1 MAKKAVKKGKAS
13 AEPKNEKEV
22 KKPTSPDSAPV
33 APTKSPSSG
42 AGSYT
47 GDKITVLEGL
57 EAVRKRPAMYIG
69 STSGSGLHHLVYEIV
84 DNSIDEALA
93 GHCDSIEVT
102 IHSDNS
108 ISVVDNGR
116 GIPVDMHPTQKI
128 STLDVVL
135 TKLHA
140 GGKFD
145 HQTYKVSGGLHGVG
159 ASVVNALSEWLEAE
173 IRRDGKI
180 WNQTYKRGVPGGKV
194 KSTGDTKKTGTKIT
208 FLPDK
213 QIFTE
218 TVFSFDILAKR
229 LRELAFLNKGIY
241 VKLLDERGK
250 GKEAIFQFNGGII
263 QFVKDLNQ
271 NKEVIFNTPLYF
283 EKEKDLVT
291 VEVSIQ
297 YNDSYTEN
305 VFSFVNNINTIEGG
319 THLQGFRSALTRTI
333 NDYAKKNSMI
343 KEADPPISGDDV
355 REGLT
360 AVISVKVPDPQFE
373 GQTKTKLGN
382 GEVEGITR
390 QICND
395 GLGTFFE
402 QNPTVARRIVN
413 KCLMAAK
420 AREAARKARDLTR
433 RKGALEISS
442 LPGKL
447 ADCQEADP
455 ARSELYLVEGDSAG
469 GSAKQGRNR
478 KFQAILP
485 LKGKVLN
492 VEKARIDKILNNDE
506 IRTLI
511 TAMGTGIGEDDFNI
525 EKARYHRIII
535 MTDADVDGSHIRTL
549 LLTFFYRQMK
559 PLLEKGYIY
568 IAQPPL
574 YKVKR
579 GKKEMYLQ
587 GEADMTRFLLQEG
600 MDGVKLFR
608 LKGKNRSEF
617 PQEKLKDLVGD
628 LVRMESISAAL
639 HRAGLN
645 LREFLEAIQGK
656 KKRPLYEIES
666 PLGVEHAYTESEKD
680 EKAEKVKQKLKDMK
694 KASEKGKEI
703 DEGMDFVYDT
713 SRDVKDMVRV
723 KAIRDMAE
731 VKQLEEIIK
740 RMEARGVE
748 VTELFPK
755 EEEKEDPS
763 GKAREVKPQ
772 YVIQHGS
779 SEYFLETMDEFVAKV
794 KDFGKEGLSI
804 QRYKGLGEMN
814 PEQLWETTMDP
825 EKRTLLQVK
834 LEDSVAAD
842 KTFDVLMGDQV
853 EPRRNFIQTYAKQV
867 RNLDI

>member
-1 MAKKAVKKGKAS
+1 MKATLKKEKDTKPAK
-13 AEPKNEKEV
+13 
-22 KKPTSPDSAPV
+22 APV
-33 APTKSPSSG
+33 APKAEAVLEPEKPKKG
-42 AGSYT
+42 G
-47 GDKITVLEGL
+47 GDYNASNITVLEGL
-57 EAVRKRPAMYIG
+57 DAVRKRPAMYIG
-69 STSGSGLHHLVYEIV
+69 STSGTGLHHLVYEIV
-84 DNSIDEALA
+84 DNSVDEALA
-93 GHCDSIEVT
+93 GHCDSIEVV

-108 ISVVDNGR
+108 VSVTDNGR
-116 GIPVDMHPTQKI
+116 GIPVGMHPTEKI
-128 STLDVVL
+128 STIDVVM

-145 HQTYKVSGGLHGVG
+145 HDTYKVSGGLHGVG
-159 ASVVNALSEWLEAE
+159 ASVVNALSEWLEVE
-173 IRRDGKI
+173 VRREGKI
-180 WNQTYKRGVPGGKV
+180 WQQTYKRGKPEGKV
-194 KSTGDTKKTGTKIT
+194 KSIGDAKKTGTKVT
-208 FLPDK
+208 FLPDS

-218 TVFSFDILAKR
+218 TVYSFDILAKR

-241 VKLLDERGK
+241 IKLTDERGK
-250 GKEAIFQFNGGII
+250 GKESVFQYNGGII
-263 QFVKDLNQ
+263 QFVKALNES
-271 NKEVIFNTPLYF
+271 KETLFTTPLYF
-283 EKEKDLVT
+283 EKEKDKVM
-291 VEVSIQ
+291 VEVAIQ
-297 YNDSYTEN
+297 YNDSYAEN

-333 NDYAKKNSMI
+333 NDYAKKNSLI
-343 KEADPPISGDDV
+343 KDNDPPISGDDV

-390 QICND
+390 QACND

-402 QNPTVARRIVN
+402 QNPTVARRIVG
-413 KCLMAAK
+413 KSLMAAK

-447 ADCQEADP
+447 ADCQEEDP
-455 ARSELYLVEGDSAG
+455 AKSEIYLVEGDSAG

-511 TAMGTGIGEDDFNI
+511 TAMGTGIGEDDFNVA
-525 EKARYHRIII
+525 KARYHRIII

-559 PLLEKGYIY
+559 PLLENGYIY

-587 GEADMTRFLLQEG
+587 AEQDMTRFLLQEG
-600 MDGVKLFR
+600 MEGIHLFR
-608 LKGKNRSEF
+608 LKGKARSEF
-617 PQEKLKDLVGD
+617 PQEKLKDLVSD
-628 LVRMESISAAL
+628 LIRMESISAAL
-639 HRAGLN
+639 QKAGLN
-645 LREFLEAIQGK
+645 LAEFLEALTGK
-656 KKRPLYEIES
+656 KKKPLYEIES
-666 PLGVEHAYTESEKD
+666 PIGVDHAYSESEKD
-680 EKAEKVKQKLKDMK
+680 DKVEKVKQKLKDMK
-694 KASEKGKEI
+694 KAAEKGKSAE
-703 DEGMDFVYDT
+703 EGMDFIYDT
-713 SRDVKDMVRV
+713 SRDVKDMIKV
-723 KAIRDMAE
+723 KAIKDMAE
-731 VKQLEEIIK
+731 VKQLEDIVK
-740 RMEARGVE
+740 RMAARGVE
-748 VTELFPK
+748 VGELFPP
-755 EEEKEDPS
+755 EKEDKS
-763 GKAREVKPQ
+763 DAKVKEIKPQ
-772 YVIQHGS
+772 YVIVHGIHD
-779 SEYFLETMDEFVAKV
+779 YFLESMYEVVEKV

-834 LEDSVAAD
+834 LEDTVEAD

>member
-1 MAKKAVKKGKAS
+1 MAKKAKAKAASKKETKPVKAS
-13 AEPKNEKEV
+13 AAAEKAPETPKPGKG
-22 KKPTSPDSAPV
+22 DY
-33 APTKSPSSG
+33 G
-42 AGSYT
+42 ASN
-47 GDKITVLEGL
+47 ITVLEGL
-57 EAVRKRPAMYIG
+57 DAVRKRPAMYIG
-69 STSGSGLHHLVYEIV
+69 STSGAGLHHLVYEIV
-84 DNSIDEALA
+84 DNSVDEALA
-93 GHCDSIEVT
+93 GHCDSIEVV

-108 ISVVDNGR
+108 ISVTDNGR
-116 GIPVDMHPTQKI
+116 GIPVGIHPTEKI
-128 STLDVVL
+128 STIDVVM

-145 HQTYKVSGGLHGVG
+145 HDTYKVSGGLHGVG
-159 ASVVNALSEWLEAE
+159 ASVVNALSEWLEVE
-173 IRRDGKI
+173 VRREGKI
-180 WNQTYKRGVPGGKV
+180 WQQMYKRGKPEGKV
-194 KSTGDTKKTGTKIT
+194 KSIGEAKKTGTKIT
-208 FLPDK
+208 FLPDS

-218 TVFSFDILAKR
+218 SVFSFDILAKR

-241 VKLLDERGK
+241 IKLTDERGK

-263 QFVKDLNQ
+263 QFVKALNES
-271 NKEVIFNTPLYF
+271 KENLFTTPLYF
-283 EKEKDLVT
+283 EKEKDKVM
-291 VEVSIQ
+291 VEVAIQ
-297 YNDSYTEN
+297 YNESYAET
-305 VFSFVNNINTIEGG
+305 VFSFVNNINTVEGG
-319 THLQGFRSALTRTI
+319 THVQGFRSALTRTI
-333 NDYAKKNSMI
+333 NEYAKKNSLI
-343 KEADPPISGDDV
+343 KESDPPISGDDV

-390 QICND
+390 QACND

-402 QNPTVARRIVN
+402 QNPTVARRIVG

-447 ADCQEADP
+447 ADCQENDP
-455 ARSELYLVEGDSAG
+455 AKSEIYLVEGDSAG

-492 VEKARIDKILNNDE
+492 VEKARIDKILNNEE

-511 TAMGTGIGEDDFNI
+511 TAMGTGIGEADFSV

-559 PLLEKGYIY
+559 PLLENGYIY

-587 GEADMTRFLLQEG
+587 AEADMTRFLLQEG
-600 MDGVKLFR
+600 MEGVRLHR
-608 LKGKNRSEF
+608 LKGKTRTEF
-617 PQEKLKDLVGD
+617 PQEKLKDLVSD
-628 LVRMESISAAL
+628 LIRLESIGGAL
-639 HRAGLN
+639 QKAGLN
-645 LREFLEAIQGK
+645 LQEFLEAITGK
-656 KKRPLYEIES
+656 KKKPLYEIES
-666 PLGVEHAYTESEKD
+666 PLGIDHAYTESEKD
-680 EKAEKVKQKLKDMK
+680 DKVDKVKQKLKDMK
-694 KASEKGKEI
+694 KAAEKGKSA

-713 SRDVKDMVRV
+713 GRDVKDMVKV
-723 KAIRDMAE
+723 KAIKDMAE
-731 VKQLEEIIK
+731 VKQLEDILK
-740 RMEARGVE
+740 RMETRGVE
-748 VTELFPK
+748 VAELFPP
-755 EEEKEDPS
+755 EKEDKS
-763 GKAREVKPQ
+763 DAKVKEIKPQ
-772 YVIQHGS
+772 YVIVNGGHD
-779 SEYFLETMDEFVAKV
+779 YYLESMYEVVEKV
-794 KDFGKEGLSI
+794 KDFGKEGLAI

-834 LEDSVAAD
+834 LEDSVEAD
-842 KTFDVLMGDQV
+842 KTFDILMGDQV

-867 RNLDI
+867 RNLDT

>member
-1 MAKKAVKKGKAS
+1 MAKKAKAASKKETKPVK
-13 AEPKNEKEV
+13 
-22 KKPTSPDSAPV
+22 APV
-33 APTKSPSSG
+33 AAPEKAPEKPKPG
-42 AGSYT
+42 K
-47 GDKITVLEGL
+47 GDYGVSNITVLEGL

-69 STSGSGLHHLVYEIV
+69 STSGTGLHHLVYEIV
-84 DNSIDEALA
+84 DNSVDEALA
-93 GHCDSIEVT
+93 GHCDSIEVV

-108 ISVVDNGR
+108 ISVTDNGR
-116 GIPVDMHPTQKI
+116 GIPVGIHPTEKI
-128 STLDVVL
+128 STIDVVM

-145 HQTYKVSGGLHGVG
+145 HDTYKVSGGLHGVG
-159 ASVVNALSEWLEAE
+159 ASVVNALSEWLEVE
-173 IRRDGKI
+173 VRREGKI
-180 WNQTYKRGVPGGKV
+180 WQQMYKRGKPEGKV
-194 KSTGDTKKTGTKIT
+194 KSIGEAKKTGTKIT
-208 FLPDK
+208 FLPDS

-218 TVFSFDILAKR
+218 TVYSYDILAKR

-241 VKLLDERGK
+241 IKLTDERGK
-250 GKEAIFQFNGGII
+250 GKEGVFQYNGGII
-263 QFVKDLNQ
+263 QFVKALNES
-271 NKEVIFNTPLYF
+271 KETLFATPLYF
-283 EKEKDLVT
+283 EKEKDKVM
-291 VEVSIQ
+291 VEVAIQ
-297 YNDSYTEN
+297 YNESYAET
-305 VFSFVNNINTIEGG
+305 VFSFVNNINTVEGG
-319 THLQGFRSALTRTI
+319 THVQGFRSALTRTI
-333 NDYAKKNSMI
+333 NDYAKKNSLI

-390 QICND
+390 QACND

-402 QNPTVARRIVN
+402 QNPTVARRIVG

-447 ADCQEADP
+447 ADCQEDDP
-455 ARSELYLVEGDSAG
+455 AKSEIYLVEGDSAG

-492 VEKARIDKILNNDE
+492 VEKARIDKILNNEE

-525 EKARYHRIII
+525 DKARYHRIII

-559 PLLEKGYIY
+559 PLLERGYIY

-587 GEADMTRFLLQEG
+587 AEADMARFLMQEG
-600 MDGVKLFR
+600 IDGLRLFR
-608 LKGKNRSEF
+608 LGRGKARTEF
-617 PQEKLKDLVGD
+617 PQDKLKDLVTD
-628 LVRMESISAAL
+628 LVRIESIGGAL
-639 HRAGLN
+639 KRAGLN
-645 LREFLEAIQGK
+645 LREFLETLAGK

-666 PLGVEHAYTESEKD
+666 PLGIEHAYTEGEKD
-680 EKAEKVKQKLKDMK
+680 DKVEKAKQKLKEMK
-694 KASEKGKEI
+694 KAAEKGKQT

-713 SRDVKDMVRV
+713 SREVKDMISV
-723 KAIRDMAE
+723 KAIKDMAE
-731 VKQLEEIIK
+731 VKQLEEILK
-740 RMEARGVE
+740 RMATRGVE
-748 VTELFPK
+748 MDELFPPEQEDDAK
-755 EEEKEDPS
+755 PGKEKEI
-763 GKAREVKPQ
+763 KAE
-772 YVIQHGS
+772 YAIQHGS
-779 SEYFLETMDEFVAKV
+779 HEYLLESMYEVVEKV
-794 KDFGKEGLSI
+794 KDFGKEGMTI

-834 LEDSVAAD
+834 LEDVVEAD
-842 KTFDVLMGDQV
+842 KIFDKLMGDQV
-853 EPRRNFIQTYAKQV
+853 EPRRKFIQDYAKQV

>member
-1 MAKKAVKKGKAS
+1 MAKKAAKKAKAE
-13 AEPKNEKEV
+13 AAPKKEKET
-22 KKPTSPDSAPV
+22 KIEKTAKV
-33 APTKSPSSG
+33 APK
-42 AGSYT
+42 AGDYSA
-47 GDKITVLEGL
+47 GNITVLEGL
-57 EAVRKRPAMYIG
+57 DAVRKRPAMYIG
-69 STSGSGLHHLVYEIV
+69 STSGTGLHHLVYEIV

-93 GHCDSIEVT
+93 GHCDSIEVV

-108 ISVVDNGR
+108 ISVTDNGR
-116 GIPVDMHPTQKI
+116 GIPVDVHPTEKI
-128 STLDVVL
+128 STLDVVM

-159 ASVVNALSEWLEAE
+159 ASVVNALSEWLEME
-173 IRRDGKI
+173 VRRDGKI
-180 WNQTYKRGVPGGKV
+180 WGQTYKRGKPEGKV
-194 KSTGDTKKTGTKIT
+194 KAIGEAKKTGTKTT
-208 FLPDK
+208 FLPDR

-218 TVFSFDILAKR
+218 TVYSFDILAKR

-241 VKLLDERGK
+241 IKLADERGK

-263 QFVKDLNQ
+263 QFVKALNE
-271 NKEVIFNTPLYF
+271 NKEVLFATPLYF
-283 EKEKDLVT
+283 EKENDKVM
-291 VEVSIQ
+291 VEVSVQ
-297 YNDSYTEN
+297 YNDSYAEN

-319 THLQGFRSALTRTI
+319 THLQGFRSSLTRTI

-343 KEADPPISGDDV
+343 KDSDPPISGDDV

-390 QICND
+390 QACND
-395 GLGTFFE
+395 GFGTFFE

-447 ADCQEADP
+447 ADCQEEDP
-455 ARSELYLVEGDSAG
+455 SRSELYLVEGDSAG

-511 TAMGTGIGEDDFNI
+511 TAMGTGIGEDDFNV

-559 PLLEKGYIY
+559 PLLEHGYIY

-579 GKKEMYLQ
+579 GKKELYLQ
-587 GEADMTRFLLQEG
+587 TDADMTRFLLQEG
-600 MDGVKLFR
+600 MEGVR
-608 LKGKNRSEF
+608 LHRLGRGKARSEF
-617 PQEKLKDLVGD
+617 PQEKLKDLVSD
-628 LVRMESISAAL
+628 LVRLESIAAAL
-639 HRAGLN
+639 KRAGLN
-645 LREFLEAIQGK
+645 LREFLEALTGK
-656 KKRPLYEIES
+656 KKKPLYEIES
-666 PLGVEHAYTESEKD
+666 PLGIQHAYTEGEKD
-680 EKAEKVKQKLKDMK
+680 EMVEKAKQKIKDMK
-694 KASEKGKEI
+694 KAAEKGKQV

-713 SRDVKDMVRV
+713 SRDIKDMIRV

-731 VKQLEEIIK
+731 VKQLEDILK
-740 RMEARGVE
+740 RMETRSVE
-748 VTELFPK
+748 IDELFPK
-755 EEEKEDPS
+755 EEEKESKD
-763 GKAREVKPQ
+763 GKPKEVKPQ
-772 YVIQHGS
+772 YAIQHGA
-779 SEYFLETMDEFVAKV
+779 SEYFLESMYEVVEKV

-834 LEDSVAAD
+834 LEDSVEAD

>member
-1 MAKKAVKKGKAS
+1 
-13 AEPKNEKEV
+13 
-22 KKPTSPDSAPV
+22 
-33 APTKSPSSG
+33 
-42 AGSYT
+42 
-47 GDKITVLEGL
+47 
-57 EAVRKRPAMYIG
+57 
-69 STSGSGLHHLVYEIV
+69 
-84 DNSIDEALA
+84 
-93 GHCDSIEVT
+93 
-102 IHSDNS
+102 
-108 ISVVDNGR
+108 
-116 GIPVDMHPTQKI
+116 
-128 STLDVVL
+128 
-135 TKLHA
+135 
-140 GGKFD
+140 
-145 HQTYKVSGGLHGVG
+145 VG
-159 ASVVNALSEWLEAE
+159 ASVVNALSEWLEVE
-173 IRRDGKI
+173 VRREGKI
-180 WNQTYKRGVPGGKV
+180 WQQSYKRGVPQGKV
-194 KSTGDTKKTGTKIT
+194 KPTGEAKKTGTKVT

-213 QIFTE
+213 EIFSE
-218 TVFSFDILAKR
+218 LVYSFDILAKR

-241 VKLLDERGK
+241 IKLLDERGK

-263 QFVKDLNQ
+263 QFVKALNE
-271 NKEVIFNTPLYF
+271 NKELLFATPLYF
-283 EKEKDLVT
+283 EKEKDNVV

-333 NDYAKKNSMI
+333 NEYAKKNSLL
-343 KEADPPISGDDV
+343 KDSDPPISGDDV

-360 AVISVKVPDPQFE
+360 AVVSVKVPDPQFE

-390 QICND
+390 QACND

-413 KCLMAAK
+413 KCLLSAK

-433 RKGALEISS
+433 RKGALEISA

-447 ADCQEADP
+447 ADCQEEDP
-455 ARSELYLVEGDSAG
+455 SKSEIYLVEGDSAG

-492 VEKARIDKILNNDE
+492 VERARIDKILNNDE

-511 TAMGTGIGEDDFNI
+511 TAMGTGIGEDDFKV

-559 PLLEKGYIY
+559 PLLENGYIY

-587 GEADMTRFLLQEG
+587 AEADMTRFLLQEG
-600 MDGVKLFR
+600 MDGVHLFR
-608 LKGKNRSEF
+608 LKGGKSRVEF
-617 PQEKLKDLVGD
+617 PQEKLKDLMSD
-628 LVRMESISAAL
+628 LIRLESIGSAL
-639 HRAGLN
+639 QRAGLN
-645 LREFLEAIQGK
+645 LKEFLEAVSGK
-656 KKRPLYEIES
+656 KKRPLYEIET
-666 PLGVEHAYTESEKD
+666 PLGIEHAYTEGEKD
-680 EKAEKVKQKLKDMK
+680 DKVEKLKNKLKDMK
-694 KASEKGKEI
+694 KAAEKGKTS
-703 DEGMDFVYDT
+703 DQEGMDFVYDT
-713 SRDVKDMVRV
+713 SRDVKDMIKV
-723 KAIRDMAE
+723 KAIKDMAE
-731 VKQLEEIIK
+731 VKQIEDIIK
-740 RMEARGVE
+740 RMETRSVE
-748 VTELFPK
+748 VAELFPAEKVEHDGK
-755 EEEKEDPS
+755 E
-763 GKAREVKPQ
+763 REVKPL

-779 SEYFLETMDEFVAKV
+779 NEYFIESMYEFVEKV
-794 KDFGKEGLSI
+794 KDFGKEGLAI

-825 EKRTLLQVK
+825 EKRTLVQVK

-842 KTFDVLMGDQV
+842 KTFDILMGDQV

>member
-1 MAKKAVKKGKAS
+1 MANKAAKKVK
-13 AEPKNEKEV
+13 AEAPKKVAAKEEPMRVPEK
-22 KKPTSPDSAPV
+22 T
-33 APTKSPSSG
+33 TKMTGEYSG
-42 AGSYT
+42 GN
-47 GDKITVLEGL
+47 IQVLEGL

-69 STSGSGLHHLVYEIV
+69 STSGAGLHHLVYEIV

-108 ISVVDNGR
+108 ISVSDNGR
-116 GIPVDMHPTQKI
+116 GIPVDMHPTQKM
-128 STLDVVL
+128 STLDVVM

-145 HQTYKVSGGLHGVG
+145 HTTYKVSGGLHGVG
-159 ASVVNALSEWLEAE
+159 ASVVNALSEWLEVE
-173 IRRDGKI
+173 VRREGKI
-180 WNQTYKRGVPGGKV
+180 WQQSYKRGVPQGKV
-194 KSTGDTKKTGTKIT
+194 KPSGEAKKTGTKVT

-213 QIFTE
+213 EIFSE
-218 TVFSFDILAKR
+218 LVYSFDILAKR

-241 VKLLDERGK
+241 IKLLDERGK

-263 QFVKDLNQ
+263 QFVKALNE
-271 NKEVIFNTPLYF
+271 NKELLFATPLYF
-283 EKEKDLVT
+283 EKEKDNVV

-333 NDYAKKNSMI
+333 NEYAKKNSLL
-343 KEADPPISGDDV
+343 KDSDPPISGDDV

-360 AVISVKVPDPQFE
+360 AVVSVKVPDPQFE

-390 QICND
+390 QACND

-413 KCLMAAK
+413 KCLLSAK

-433 RKGALEISS
+433 RKGALEISA

-447 ADCQEADP
+447 ADCQEEDP
-455 ARSELYLVEGDSAG
+455 SKSEIYLVEGDSAG

-492 VEKARIDKILNNDE
+492 VERARIDKILNNDE

-511 TAMGTGIGEDDFNI
+511 TAMGTGIGEDDFKV

-559 PLLEKGYIY
+559 PLLENGYIY

-587 GEADMTRFLLQEG
+587 AEADMTRFLLQEG
-600 MDGVKLFR
+600 MDGVHLFR
-608 LKGKNRSEF
+608 LKGGKSRVEF
-617 PQEKLKDLVGD
+617 PQEKLKDLMSD
-628 LVRMESISAAL
+628 LIRLESIGSAL
-639 HRAGLN
+639 QRAGLN
-645 LREFLEAIQGK
+645 LKEFLEAVSGK
-656 KKRPLYEIES
+656 KKRPLYEIET
-666 PLGVEHAYTESEKD
+666 PLGIEHAYTEGEKD
-680 EKAEKVKQKLKDMK
+680 DKVEKLKNKLKDMK
-694 KASEKGKEI
+694 KAAEKGKTS
-703 DEGMDFVYDT
+703 DQEGMDFVYDT
-713 SRDVKDMVRV
+713 SRDVKDMIKV
-723 KAIRDMAE
+723 KAIKDMAE
-731 VKQLEEIIK
+731 VKQIEEIIK
-740 RMEARGVE
+740 RMETRSVE
-748 VTELFPK
+748 VAELFPAEKIEHDGK
-755 EEEKEDPS
+755 E
-763 GKAREVKPQ
+763 REVKPL

-779 SEYFLETMDEFVAKV
+779 NEYFIESMYEFVEKV
-794 KDFGKEGLSI
+794 KDFGKEGLAI

-825 EKRTLLQVK
+825 EKRTLVQVK
-834 LEDSVAAD
+834 LEDSIAAD
-842 KTFDVLMGDQV
+842 KTFDILMGDQV

>member
-1 MAKKAVKKGKAS
+1 MAKKAAKKAKAEAPKKMAVPEES
-13 AEPKNEKEV
+13 MKVPEKTKNMAEY
-22 KKPTSPDSAPV
+22 
-33 APTKSPSSG
+33 SG
-42 AGSYT
+42 GN
-47 GDKITVLEGL
+47 IQVLEGL

-69 STSGSGLHHLVYEIV
+69 STSGAGLHHLVYEIV

-108 ISVVDNGR
+108 ISVSDNGR
-116 GIPVDMHPTQKI
+116 GIPVDMHPTQKM
-128 STLDVVL
+128 STLDVVM

-145 HQTYKVSGGLHGVG
+145 HTTYKVSGGLHGVG
-159 ASVVNALSEWLEAE
+159 ASVVNALSEWLEVE
-173 IRRDGKI
+173 VRREGKI
-180 WNQTYKRGVPGGKV
+180 WQQSYKRGVPQGKV
-194 KSTGDTKKTGTKIT
+194 KPSGEAKKTGTKVT
-208 FLPDK
+208 FLPDA

-218 TVFSFDILAKR
+218 SVYSFDILAKR

-241 VKLLDERGK
+241 IKLLDERGK

-263 QFVKDLNQ
+263 QFVKALNE
-271 NKEVIFNTPLYF
+271 NKELLFATPLYF
-283 EKEKDLVT
+283 EKEKDNVV

-333 NDYAKKNSMI
+333 NDYAKKNSLL
-343 KEADPPISGDDV
+343 KDSDPPISGDDV

-360 AVISVKVPDPQFE
+360 AVVSVKVPDPQFE

-390 QICND
+390 QVCND

-413 KCLMAAK
+413 KCLLSAK

-433 RKGALEISS
+433 RKGALEISA

-447 ADCQEADP
+447 ADCQEEDP
-455 ARSELYLVEGDSAG
+455 SKSEIYLVEGDSAG

-492 VEKARIDKILNNDE
+492 VERARIDKILNNDE

-511 TAMGTGIGEDDFNI
+511 TAMGTGIGEDDFKV

-559 PLLEKGYIY
+559 PLLENGYIY

-587 GEADMTRFLLQEG
+587 AEADMTRFLLQEG
-600 MDGVKLFR
+600 MDGVHLFR
-608 LKGKNRSEF
+608 LKGKARVEF
-617 PQEKLKDLVGD
+617 PQEKLKDIVSD
-628 LVRMESISAAL
+628 LIRLESIGAAL
-639 HRAGLN
+639 QKAGLN
-645 LREFLEAIQGK
+645 LKEFLEAVSGK
-656 KKRPLYEIES
+656 KKRPLYEIET
-666 PLGVEHAYTESEKD
+666 PLGIEHAYTESEKD
-680 EKAEKVKQKLKDMK
+680 DKVEKLKSKLKDMK
-694 KASEKGKEI
+694 KAAEKGKTS
-703 DEGMDFVYDT
+703 DQEGMDFVYDT
-713 SRDVKDMVRV
+713 SRDVKDMIKV
-723 KAIRDMAE
+723 KAIKDMAE
-731 VKQLEEIIK
+731 VKQIEDIIK
-740 RMEARGVE
+740 RMDSRSIE
-748 VTELFPK
+748 VAELFPAEKIEHDGK
-755 EEEKEDPS
+755 E
-763 GKAREVKPQ
+763 REVKPL

-779 SEYFLETMDEFVAKV
+779 SEYFIESMYEFVEKV
-794 KDFGKEGLSI
+794 KDFGKEGLAI

-825 EKRTLLQVK
+825 EKRTLVQVK

-842 KTFDVLMGDQV
+842 KTFDILMGDQV

>member
-1 MAKKAVKKGKAS
+1 MKRPNMAKKAAKKGKA
-13 AEPKNEKEV
+13 APDEKKAKES
-22 KKPTSPDSAPV
+22 KPV
-33 APTKSPSSG
+33 PSSP

-47 GDKITVLEGL
+47 GDKITVLEGM

-69 STSGSGLHHLVYEIV
+69 STSSGGLHHLVYEIV

-108 ISVVDNGR
+108 ISVSDNGR
-116 GIPVDMHPTQKI
+116 GIPVDIHPTEKV
-128 STLDVVL
+128 SALEVVM

-145 HQTYKVSGGLHGVG
+145 HQSYKVSGGLHGVG

-173 IRRDGKI
+173 VRRDGKI
-180 WNQTYKRGVPGGKV
+180 WYQSYKRGVADSKV
-194 KSTGDTKKTGTKIT
+194 KPTGEAKKTGTKIT

-218 TVFSFDILAKR
+218 SVYSFDILAKR

-241 VKLLDERGK
+241 IKLGDERGK
-250 GKEAIFQFNGGII
+250 GKEAVFQFNGGII

-283 EKEKDLVT
+283 EKEKDRVT

-297 YNDSYTEN
+297 YNDAYAES

-600 MDGVKLFR
+600 MDGVRLFR
-608 LKGKNRSEF
+608 LKGKSRSEF

-628 LVRMESISAAL
+628 LVKMESIAAAL

-645 LREFLEAIQGK
+645 LREFLEAMQGK

-666 PLGVEHAYTESEKD
+666 PLGVEHAYTESEKE
-680 EKAEKVKQKLKDMK
+680 EKAEKVKQRLKDMK
-694 KASEKGKEI
+694 KAAEKGKQI

-740 RMEARGVE
+740 RMETRSVE

-755 EEEKEDPS
+755 EEEKEDPT
-763 GKAREVKPQ
+763 GKPREVKPQ

-779 SEYFLETMDEFVAKV
+779 SEFFLESMDEVVEKV

-834 LEDSVAAD
+834 LEDSVEAD

>member
-1 MAKKAVKKGKAS
+1 MAKKAAKKERTKPGVKPSAVPSASEKPVKKQGEYNAS
-13 AEPKNEKEV
+13 N
-22 KKPTSPDSAPV
+22 
-33 APTKSPSSG
+33 
-42 AGSYT
+42 
-47 GDKITVLEGL
+47 ITVLEGL
-57 EAVRKRPAMYIG
+57 DAVRKRPAMYIG
-69 STSGSGLHHLVYEIV
+69 STSGPGLHHLVYEIV
-84 DNSIDEALA
+84 DNSVDEALA
-93 GHCDSIEVT
+93 GHCDSIEVV

-108 ISVVDNGR
+108 ISVTDNGR
-116 GIPVDMHPTQKI
+116 GIPVAVHPTEKI
-128 STLDVVL
+128 STLDVVM

-145 HQTYKVSGGLHGVG
+145 HDTYKVSGGLHGVG
-159 ASVVNALSEWLEAE
+159 ASVVNALSEWMEVE
-173 IRRDGKI
+173 VRREGKI
-180 WNQTYKRGVPGGKV
+180 WQQGYKRGKPEGKV
-194 KSTGDTKKTGTKIT
+194 KSTGEAKKTGTKVT

-218 TVFSFDILAKR
+218 TAYNFDILAKR

-241 VKLLDERGK
+241 IKLVDERGK
-250 GKEAIFQFNGGII
+250 GRESVFQFNGGII
-263 QFVKDLNQ
+263 QFVKTLNES
-271 NKEVIFNTPLYF
+271 KEVLFATPLYF
-283 EKEKDLVT
+283 EKDKDKVV

-297 YNDSYTEN
+297 YNETYAES
-305 VFSFVNNINTIEGG
+305 VFSFVNNINTMEGG
-319 THLQGFRSALTRTI
+319 THVQGFRSALTRTI
-333 NDYAKKNSMI
+333 NDYAKKNSLI
-343 KEADPPISGDDV
+343 KDADPPISGDDV

-390 QICND
+390 QVCND

-402 QNPTVARRIVN
+402 QNPTVARRIVG

-447 ADCQEADP
+447 ADCQEEDP
-455 ARSELYLVEGDSAG
+455 AKSEIYLVEGDSAG

-511 TAMGTGIGEDDFNI
+511 TAMGTGIGEGDFNV

-549 LLTFFYRQMK
+549 LLTFFYRQMR
-559 PLLEKGYIY
+559 PLLENGYIY

-587 GEADMTRFLLQEG
+587 DEAEMTRFLLQEG
-600 MDGVKLFR
+600 MEGIR
-608 LKGKNRSEF
+608 LYRLGKGKARTEF
-617 PQEKLKDLVGD
+617 PQERIKDLVSD
-628 LVRMESISAAL
+628 LVRLESISAAL
-639 HRAGLN
+639 KRVGLN
-645 LREFLEAIQGK
+645 LKEFMEALTGK
-656 KKRPLYEIES
+656 KKKPLYEIES
-666 PLGVEHAYTESEKD
+666 PLGVEHAYTEREKD
-680 EKAEKVKQKLKDMK
+680 DLYEEQLKKVKDMK
-694 KASEKGKEI
+694 KAAEKGKSS
-703 DEGMDFVYDT
+703 DEGIDFIYDT
-713 SRDVKDMVRV
+713 SREAKDMVKVR
-723 KAIRDMAE
+723 AIKDMAE
-731 VKQLEEIIK
+731 VKQLEEILK
-740 RMEARGVE
+740 RMGSRGVE
-748 VTELFPK
+748 VSELFPPEK
-755 EEEKEDPS
+755 EEEKD
-763 GKAREVKPQ
+763 GKKKEVKPD
-772 YVIQHGS
+772 YAIGHGS
-779 SEYFLETMDEFVAKV
+779 HDYLLESMYEVVEKV
-794 KDFGKEGLSI
+794 KDFGKEGLTI

-825 EKRTLLQVK
+825 DKRTLLQVK
-834 LEDSVAAD
+834 LEDIPSAD
-842 KTFDVLMGDQV
+842 KVFDVLMGDQV

-867 RNLDI
+867 KNLDI

>member
-1 MAKKAVKKGKAS
+1 MAKKAAKKAKAE
-13 AEPKNEKEV
+13 APKK
-22 KKPTSPDSAPV
+22 V
-33 APTKSPSSG
+33 APKDESIRVPEKAQKMTGEYSG
-42 AGSYT
+42 GN
-47 GDKITVLEGL
+47 IQVLEGL

-69 STSGSGLHHLVYEIV
+69 STSGAGLHHLVYEIV

-108 ISVVDNGR
+108 ISVSDNGR
-116 GIPVDMHPTQKI
+116 GIPVDMHPTQKM
-128 STLDVVL
+128 STLDVVM

-145 HQTYKVSGGLHGVG
+145 HSTYKVSGGLHGVG
-159 ASVVNALSEWLEAE
+159 ASVVNALSSWLEVE
-173 IRRDGKI
+173 VRREGKI
-180 WNQTYKRGVPGGKV
+180 WSQSYKRGVPDGKV
-194 KSTGDTKKTGTKIT
+194 KSSGEAKKTGTKVT
-208 FLPDK
+208 FLPDDT
-213 QIFTE
+213 IFTE
-218 TVFSFDILAKR
+218 SVYSFDILAKR

-241 VKLLDERGK
+241 IKLTDERGK
-250 GKEAIFQFNGGII
+250 GKEEAFQFNGGII
-263 QFVKDLNQ
+263 QFVKMLNES
-271 NKEVIFNTPLYF
+271 KELLFATPLYF
-283 EKEKDLVT
+283 EKEKDQVV
-291 VEVSIQ
+291 VELAIQ

-305 VFSFVNNINTIEGG
+305 VFSYVNNINTIEGG

-333 NDYAKKNSMI
+333 NEYAKKNSLL
-343 KEADPPISGDDV
+343 KESDPAISGDDV
-355 REGLT
+355 REGLV
-360 AVISVKVPDPQFE
+360 AVVSVKVPDPQFE

-390 QICND
+390 QVCND

-413 KCLMAAK
+413 KCLLSAK

-433 RKGALEISS
+433 RKGALEISA

-447 ADCQEADP
+447 ADCQEEDP
-455 ARSELYLVEGDSAG
+455 SKSEIYLVEGDSAG

-492 VEKARIDKILNNDE
+492 VERARIDKILNNDE

-511 TAMGTGIGEDDFNI
+511 TAMGTGIGEDDFKV

-559 PLLEKGYIY
+559 PLLENGYIY

-587 GEADMTRFLLQEG
+587 AEADMTRFLLQEG
-600 MDGVKLFR
+600 MDGVHLFR
-608 LKGKNRSEF
+608 LKGKTRVEF
-617 PQEKLKDLVGD
+617 PQEKLKDLVSD
-628 LVRMESISAAL
+628 LIRLESIGSTL
-639 HRAGLN
+639 QRAGLN
-645 LREFLEAIQGK
+645 LKEFLEAVSGK
-656 KKRPLYEIES
+656 KKRPLYEIET
-666 PLGVEHAYTESEKD
+666 PLGIEHAYTEGEKD
-680 EKAEKVKQKLKDMK
+680 DKVEKLKNKLKDMK
-694 KASEKGKEI
+694 KAAEKGKTS
-703 DEGMDFVYDT
+703 DQEGMDFVYDT
-713 SRDVKDMVRV
+713 SRDVKDMIKV
-723 KAIRDMAE
+723 KAIKDMAE
-731 VKQLEEIIK
+731 VKQIEDIIK
-740 RMEARGVE
+740 RMDSRSVDIA
-748 VTELFPK
+748 ELFPAEKIEHDGK
-755 EEEKEDPS
+755 E
-763 GKAREVKPQ
+763 REVKPL

-779 SEYFLETMDEFVAKV
+779 SEYFLESMYEFVEKV
-794 KDFGKEGLSI
+794 KDFGKEGLAI

-825 EKRTLLQVK
+825 EKRTLVQVK

-842 KTFDVLMGDQV
+842 KTFDILMGDQV

>member
-1 MAKKAVKKGKAS
+1 MAKKAVKKAKAEAPKKVAVPEES
-13 AEPKNEKEV
+13 MKVPEKIKNMAEY
-22 KKPTSPDSAPV
+22 
-33 APTKSPSSG
+33 SG
-42 AGSYT
+42 GN
-47 GDKITVLEGL
+47 IQVLEGL

-69 STSGSGLHHLVYEIV
+69 STSGAGLHHLVYEIV

-108 ISVVDNGR
+108 ISVSDNGR
-116 GIPVDMHPTQKI
+116 GIPVDMHPTQKM
-128 STLDVVL
+128 STLDVVM

-145 HQTYKVSGGLHGVG
+145 HTTYKVSGGLHGVG
-159 ASVVNALSEWLEAE
+159 ASVVNALSEWLEVE
-173 IRRDGKI
+173 VRREGKI
-180 WNQTYKRGVPGGKV
+180 WQQSYKRGVPQGKV
-194 KSTGDTKKTGTKIT
+194 KPSGEAKKTGTKVT

-213 QIFTE
+213 EIFSE
-218 TVFSFDILAKR
+218 LVYSFDILAKR

-241 VKLLDERGK
+241 IKLLDERGK

-263 QFVKDLNQ
+263 QFVKALNE
-271 NKEVIFNTPLYF
+271 NKELLFATPLYF
-283 EKEKDLVT
+283 EKEKDNVV

-333 NDYAKKNSMI
+333 NDYAKKNSLL
-343 KEADPPISGDDV
+343 KDSDPPISGDDV

-360 AVISVKVPDPQFE
+360 AVVSVKVPDPQFE

-390 QICND
+390 QVCND

-413 KCLMAAK
+413 KCLLSAK

-433 RKGALEISS
+433 RKGALEISA

-447 ADCQEADP
+447 ADCQEEDP
-455 ARSELYLVEGDSAG
+455 SKSEIYLVEGDSAG

-492 VEKARIDKILNNDE
+492 VERARIDKILNNDE

-511 TAMGTGIGEDDFNI
+511 TAMGTGIGEDDFKV

-559 PLLEKGYIY
+559 PLLENGYIY

-587 GEADMTRFLLQEG
+587 AEADMTRFLLQEG
-600 MDGVKLFR
+600 MDGVHLFR
-608 LKGKNRSEF
+608 LKGKSRVEF
-617 PQEKLKDLVGD
+617 PQEKLKDIVSD
-628 LVRMESISAAL
+628 LIRLESIGAAL
-639 HRAGLN
+639 QKAGLN
-645 LREFLEAIQGK
+645 LKEFLEAVSGK
-656 KKRPLYEIES
+656 KKRPLYEIET
-666 PLGVEHAYTESEKD
+666 PLGIEHAYTESEKD
-680 EKAEKVKQKLKDMK
+680 DKIEKLKNKLKDMK
-694 KASEKGKEI
+694 KAAEKGKTSNQ
-703 DEGMDFVYDT
+703 EGMDFVYDT
-713 SRDVKDMVRV
+713 SRDVKDMIKV
-723 KAIRDMAE
+723 KAIKDMAE
-731 VKQLEEIIK
+731 VKQIEDVIK
-740 RMEARGVE
+740 RMDSRSIE
-748 VTELFPK
+748 VAELFPAEKIEHDGK
-755 EEEKEDPS
+755 E
-763 GKAREVKPQ
+763 REVKPL

-779 SEYFLETMDEFVAKV
+779 SEYFIESMYEFVEKV
-794 KDFGKEGLSI
+794 KDFGKEGLAI

-825 EKRTLLQVK
+825 EKRTLVQVK

-842 KTFDVLMGDQV
+842 KTFDILMGDQV

>member
-1 MAKKAVKKGKAS
+1 MAKKAVK
-13 AEPKNEKEV
+13 
-22 KKPTSPDSAPV
+22 
-33 APTKSPSSG
+33 TKSEKTIPAEKAAEKAPRKPGEYS
-42 AGSYT
+42 AGN
-47 GDKITVLEGL
+47 ITVLEGL

-69 STSGSGLHHLVYEIV
+69 STAGPGLHHLVYEIV

-93 GHCDSIEVT
+93 GHCDSIEVV

-108 ISVVDNGR
+108 ISVTDNGR
-116 GIPVDMHPTQKI
+116 GIPVDIHPTEKI
-128 STLDVVL
+128 SGLELVL

-145 HQTYKVSGGLHGVG
+145 HDSYKVSGGLHGVG
-159 ASVVNALSEWLEAE
+159 SSVVNALSEWMEAE
-173 IRRDGKI
+173 VRRDGKI
-180 WNQTYKRGVPGGKV
+180 WVQSYKRGKPDAKV
-194 KSTGDTKKTGTKIT
+194 RSTGEAKKTGTKIS

-218 TVFSFDILAKR
+218 TVFSYDILAKR

-241 VKLLDERGK
+241 IKLVDERGK
-250 GKEAIFQFNGGII
+250 GKESIFQYNGGII
-263 QFVKDLNQ
+263 QFVKHLNET
-271 NKEVIFNTPLYF
+271 KEPLFATPLYF
-283 EKEKDLVT
+283 EKEKDRVV
-291 VEVSIQ
+291 VEVAIQ
-297 YNDSYTEN
+297 YNESYAET
-305 VFSFVNNINTIEGG
+305 VFSFVNNINTVEGG
-319 THLQGFRSALTRTI
+319 THVQGFRSALTRTI

-343 KEADPPISGDDV
+343 KESDPPITGDDA

-360 AVISVKVPDPQFE
+360 VVISVKVPDPQFE

-390 QICND
+390 QACND

-447 ADCQEADP
+447 ADCQEEDP
-455 ARSELYLVEGDSAG
+455 SKSELYLVEGDSAG

-511 TAMGTGIGEDDFNI
+511 TAMGTGIGEDDFSV

-559 PLLEKGYIY
+559 PLLENGYIY

-587 GEADMTRFLLQEG
+587 TDADMTRFLLQEG
-600 MDGVKLFR
+600 MEGVRLFR
-608 LKGKNRSEF
+608 LKAKARSEF
-617 PQEKLKDLVGD
+617 PQDKLKDLVSD
-628 LVRMESISAAL
+628 LVKMESIGAAL
-639 HRAGLN
+639 SKAGLN
-645 LREFLEAIQGK
+645 LREFLEALTGK
-656 KKRPLYEIES
+656 KKKPVYEIES
-666 PLGVEHAYTESEKD
+666 PLGIKHAYTEGEKD
-680 EKAEKVKQKLKDMK
+680 DLVEREQQKLKDMK
-694 KASEKGKEI
+694 KAAEKGKAVET
-703 DEGMDFVYDT
+703 MDFVYDT
-713 SRDVKDMVRV
+713 NQNVKDMVRV
-723 KAIRDMAE
+723 KVIKDMAE
-731 VKQLEEIIK
+731 VKQLEEVLK
-740 RMEARGVE
+740 RMEGRGVE
-748 VTELFPK
+748 ITELFP
-755 EEEKEDPS
+755 EEKGDDLKP
-763 GKAREVKPQ
+763 KEVKPQ
-772 YVIQHGS
+772 YVIQHGQ
-779 SEYFLETMDEFVAKV
+779 SEYFLESMYEVVEKV
-794 KDFGKEGLSI
+794 KDFGKEGLAI

-834 LEDSVAAD
+834 LEDMVAAD

-853 EPRRNFIQTYAKQV
+853 EPRRHFIQTYAKQV

>member
-1 MAKKAVKKGKAS
+1 M
-13 AEPKNEKEV
+13 
-22 KKPTSPDSAPV
+22 
-33 APTKSPSSG
+33 
-42 AGSYT
+42 
-47 GDKITVLEGL
+47 
-57 EAVRKRPAMYIG
+57 
-69 STSGSGLHHLVYEIV
+69 
-84 DNSIDEALA
+84 A
-93 GHCDSIEVT
+93 GHCDSIEVV

-108 ISVVDNGR
+108 ISVTDNGR
-116 GIPVDMHPTQKI
+116 GIPVDMHPTQKM
-128 STLDVVL
+128 STLDVVM

-159 ASVVNALSEWLEAE
+159 ASVVNALSEWLEVE
-173 IRRDGKI
+173 VRREGKI
-180 WNQTYKRGVPGGKV
+180 WYQSYKRGVPQGKV
-194 KSTGDTKKTGTKIT
+194 KPTGEAKKTGTKVT

-218 TVFSFDILAKR
+218 TVYSYDILAKR

-241 VKLLDERGK
+241 IKLADERGK
-250 GKEAIFQFNGGII
+250 GKEGIFQFNGGIV
-263 QFVKDLNQ
+263 QFVKEINQ
-271 NKEVIFNTPLYF
+271 AKEVLFATPVYF
-283 EKEKDLVT
+283 EKEKDRIT
-291 VEVSIQ
+291 VELAIQ
-297 YNDSYTEN
+297 YNESYGET

-333 NDYAKKNSMI
+333 NEYAKKNSLI
-343 KEADPPISGDDV
+343 KDADPPISGDDV

-390 QICND
+390 QACND

-402 QNPTVARRIVN
+402 QNPTVARRIVA

-433 RKGALEISS
+433 RKGALEISA

-447 ADCQEADP
+447 ADCQEEDP
-455 ARSELYLVEGDSAG
+455 ALSEIYLVEGDSAG

-511 TAMGTGIGEDDFNI
+511 TAMGTGIGEGDFNV

-559 PLLEKGYIY
+559 PLLENGYIY

-587 GEADMTRFLLQEG
+587 TDTDMTMEG
-600 MDGVKLFR
+600 VRLFR
-608 LKGKNRSEF
+608 LKGKTRVEF
-617 PQEKLKDLVGD
+617 PQEKIKDLVSD
-628 LVRMESISAAL
+628 LIRLEAIASAL
-639 HRAGLN
+639 QRVGLN
-645 LREFLEAIQGK
+645 LREFLEALEGK
-656 KKRPLYEIES
+656 KKKPLYEIET

-680 EKAEKVKQKLKDMK
+680 DKVDKLKQKLKDMK
-694 KASEKGKEI
+694 KAAEKGKSAE
-703 DEGMDFVYDT
+703 EGMDFIYDT
-713 SRDVKDMVRV
+713 SRDVKDMIRV
-723 KAIRDMAE
+723 KAIKDMAE
-731 VKQLEEIIK
+731 TKQLDEVIK
-740 RMEARGVE
+740 RMAGRGVE
-748 VTELFPK
+748 LTELFPA
-755 EEEKEDPS
+755 EEEDKTDTKKKEP
-763 GKAREVKPQ
+763 KPQ
-772 YVIQHGS
+772 YVITHGGHD
-779 SEYFLETMDEFVAKV
+779 YYLENMYEVVEKV
-794 KDFGKEGLSI
+794 KEFGKEGMNI

-825 EKRTLLQVK
+825 ERRTLLQVK
-834 LEDSVAAD
+834 LEDIAEAD
-842 KTFDVLMGDQV
+842 KTFDILMGDQV

>member
-1 MAKKAVKKGKAS
+1 MAKKAVKKAKAEAPKKVAAPEES
-13 AEPKNEKEV
+13 MKVTEKTKNMAEY
-22 KKPTSPDSAPV
+22 
-33 APTKSPSSG
+33 SG
-42 AGSYT
+42 GN
-47 GDKITVLEGL
+47 IQVLEGL

-69 STSGSGLHHLVYEIV
+69 STSSAGLHHLVYEIV

-108 ISVVDNGR
+108 ISVSDNGR

-128 STLDVVL
+128 STLDVVM

-145 HQTYKVSGGLHGVG
+145 HSTYKVSGGLHGVG
-159 ASVVNALSEWLEAE
+159 ASVVNALSEWLEVE
-173 IRRDGKI
+173 VRREGKI
-180 WNQTYKRGVPGGKV
+180 WQQSYKRGVPQGKV
-194 KSTGDTKKTGTKIT
+194 KPSGEAKKTGTKVT

-213 QIFTE
+213 EIFTE
-218 TVFSFDILAKR
+218 TVYSFDILAKR

-241 VKLLDERGK
+241 IKLLDERGK

-263 QFVKDLNQ
+263 QFVKALNE
-271 NKEVIFNTPLYF
+271 NKELLFATPLYF
-283 EKEKDLVT
+283 EKEKDNVV

-333 NDYAKKNSMI
+333 NDYAKKNSLL
-343 KEADPPISGDDV
+343 KDSDPPISGDDV

-360 AVISVKVPDPQFE
+360 AVVSVKVPDPQFE

-390 QICND
+390 QACND

-413 KCLMAAK
+413 KCLLSAK

-433 RKGALEISS
+433 RKGALEISA

-447 ADCQEADP
+447 ADCQEEDP
-455 ARSELYLVEGDSAG
+455 SKSEIYLVEGDSAG

-492 VEKARIDKILNNDE
+492 VERARIDKILNNDE

-511 TAMGTGIGEDDFNI
+511 TAMGTGIGEDDFKV

-559 PLLEKGYIY
+559 PLLENGYIY

-587 GEADMTRFLLQEG
+587 AEADMTRFLLQEG
-600 MDGVKLFR
+600 MDGVHLFR
-608 LKGKNRSEF
+608 LKGGKSRVEF
-617 PQEKLKDLVGD
+617 PQEKLKDLMSD
-628 LVRMESISAAL
+628 LIRLESIGSAL
-639 HRAGLN
+639 QRAGLN
-645 LREFLEAIQGK
+645 LKEFLEAVSGK
-656 KKRPLYEIES
+656 KKRPLYEIET
-666 PLGVEHAYTESEKD
+666 PLGIEHAYTEGEKD
-680 EKAEKVKQKLKDMK
+680 DKVEKLKNKLKDMK
-694 KASEKGKEI
+694 KAAEKGKTS
-703 DEGMDFVYDT
+703 DQEGMDFVYDT
-713 SRDVKDMVRV
+713 SRDVKDMIKV
-723 KAIRDMAE
+723 KAIKDMAE
-731 VKQLEEIIK
+731 VKQIEEIIK
-740 RMEARGVE
+740 RMETRSVE
-748 VTELFPK
+748 VAELFPAEKVEHDGK
-755 EEEKEDPS
+755 E
-763 GKAREVKPQ
+763 REVKPL

-779 SEYFLETMDEFVAKV
+779 NEYFIESMYEFVEKV
-794 KDFGKEGLSI
+794 KDFGKEGLAI

-825 EKRTLLQVK
+825 EKRTLVQVK
-834 LEDSVAAD
+834 LEDSIAAD
-842 KTFDVLMGDQV
+842 KTFDILMGDQV

>member
-1 MAKKAVKKGKAS
+1 MAKKAAPKAKAPKKVVKETSVKA
-13 AEPKNEKEV
+13 AEKEPV
-22 KKPTSPDSAPV
+22 KAKNPGEYSG
-33 APTKSPSSG
+33 SS
-42 AGSYT
+42 
-47 GDKITVLEGL
+47 ITVLEGL

-69 STSGSGLHHLVYEIV
+69 STSGAGLHHLVYEIV

-93 GHCDSIEVT
+93 GHCDSIEVV

-108 ISVVDNGR
+108 ISVTDNGR
-116 GIPVDMHPTQKI
+116 GIPVDIHPTEKI
-128 STLDVVL
+128 STLEVVL

-145 HQTYKVSGGLHGVG
+145 HQSYKVSGGLHGVG

-173 IRRDGKI
+173 VRREGKI
-180 WNQTYKRGVPGGKV
+180 WQQSFKRGAPDGKV
-194 KSTGDTKKTGTKIT
+194 KAIGEAKKTGTKIT
-208 FLPDK
+208 FLPDS

-218 TVFSFDILAKR
+218 TVYSFDILAKR

-241 VKLLDERGK
+241 IKLVDERGK

-263 QFVKDLNQ
+263 QFVKALNE
-271 NKEVIFNTPLYF
+271 NKELLFATPLYF
-283 EKEKDLVT
+283 EKEKDNVV

-297 YNDSYTEN
+297 YNDSYAEN

-333 NDYAKKNSMI
+333 NEYAKKNSLL
-343 KEADPPISGDDV
+343 KESDPPISGDDV

-390 QICND
+390 QVCND

-413 KCLMAAK
+413 KCLLSAK

-433 RKGALEISS
+433 RKGALEISA

-447 ADCQEADP
+447 ADCQEEDP
-455 ARSELYLVEGDSAG
+455 SKSEIYLVEGDSAG

-492 VEKARIDKILNNDE
+492 VERARIDKILNNDE

-511 TAMGTGIGEDDFNI
+511 TAMGTGIGEDDFKV

-559 PLLEKGYIY
+559 PLLENGYVY

-587 GEADMTRFLLQEG
+587 AEADMTRFLLQEG
-600 MDGVKLFR
+600 MDAVRLYR
-608 LKGKNRSEF
+608 LKGKARVEF
-617 PQEKLKDLVGD
+617 PQEKLKDLVSD
-628 LVRMESISAAL
+628 LIRLESIGAAL
-639 HRAGLN
+639 QKAGLN
-645 LREFLEAIQGK
+645 LKEFLEAVSGK
-656 KKRPLYEIES
+656 KKRPLYEIET
-666 PLGVEHAYTESEKD
+666 PIGIEHAYTETEKD
-680 EKAEKVKQKLKDMK
+680 DKVEKLKNKLKDMK
-694 KASEKGKEI
+694 KAAEKGKSS
-703 DEGMDFVYDT
+703 DGEGMDFVYDT
-713 SRDVKDMVRV
+713 SRDVKDMIKV
-723 KAIRDMAE
+723 KAIKDMAE
-731 VKQLEEIIK
+731 VKQLEDIIK
-740 RMEARGVE
+740 RMDSRSVE
-748 VTELFPK
+748 VSELFPAEKIEHDGK
-755 EEEKEDPS
+755 E
-763 GKAREVKPQ
+763 REVKPL

-779 SEYFLETMDEFVAKV
+779 SEFFLESMYEFVEKV
-794 KDFGKEGLSI
+794 KDFGKEGLAI

-825 EKRTLLQVK
+825 EKRTLVQVK
-834 LEDSVAAD
+834 LEDMVAAD
-842 KTFDVLMGDQV
+842 KTFDILMGDQV

>member
-1 MAKKAVKKGKAS
+1 MAKKAKAKVAPKK
-13 AEPKNEKEV
+13 E
-22 KKPTSPDSAPV
+22 APV
-33 APTKSPSSG
+33 KAPASG
-42 AGSYT
+42 AAETASEKPKKTSGEYGASN
-47 GDKITVLEGL
+47 ITVLEGL

-69 STSGSGLHHLVYEIV
+69 STSGTGLHHLVYEIV
-84 DNSIDEALA
+84 DNSVDEALA
-93 GHCDSIEVT
+93 GHCDSIEVV

-108 ISVVDNGR
+108 VSVTDNGR
-116 GIPVDMHPTQKI
+116 GIPVGIHPTEKI
-128 STLDVVL
+128 STIDVVM

-145 HQTYKVSGGLHGVG
+145 HDTYKVSGGLHGVG
-159 ASVVNALSEWLEAE
+159 ASVVNALSEWLEVE
-173 IRRDGKI
+173 VRREGKI
-180 WNQTYKRGVPGGKV
+180 WQQTYKRGKPEGKV
-194 KSTGDTKKTGTKIT
+194 KSIGDAKKTGTKVT
-208 FLPDK
+208 FLPDS

-218 TVFSFDILAKR
+218 TVYSFDILAKR

-241 VKLLDERGK
+241 IKLTDERGK
-250 GKEAIFQFNGGII
+250 GKESIFQYNGGII
-263 QFVKDLNQ
+263 QFVKALNES
-271 NKEVIFNTPLYF
+271 KETLFATPVYF
-283 EKEKDLVT
+283 EKEKDKVM
-291 VEVSIQ
+291 VEVAIQ
-297 YNDSYTEN
+297 YNESYAET
-305 VFSFVNNINTIEGG
+305 VFSFVNNINTVEGG
-319 THLQGFRSALTRTI
+319 THVQGFRSALTRTI
-333 NDYAKKNSMI
+333 NDYAKKNSLI
-343 KEADPPISGDDV
+343 KESDPPISGDDV

-390 QICND
+390 QACND
-395 GLGTFFE
+395 GMGTFFE
-402 QNPTVARRIVN
+402 QNPTVARRIVG
-413 KCLMAAK
+413 KSLMAAK

-447 ADCQEADP
+447 ADCQEEDP
-455 ARSELYLVEGDSAG
+455 AKSEIYLVEGDSAG

-492 VEKARIDKILNNDE
+492 VEKARIDKILNNEE

-511 TAMGTGIGEDDFNI
+511 TAMGTGIGEDDFKV

-559 PLLEKGYIY
+559 PLLENGYIY

-587 GEADMTRFLLQEG
+587 AEPDMTRFLLEEG
-600 MDGVKLFR
+600 MDGVRLYR
-608 LKGKNRSEF
+608 LKGKARTEF
-617 PQEKLKDLVGD
+617 PQEKLKDLVSD
-628 LVRMESISAAL
+628 LIRMESIGAAL
-639 HRAGLN
+639 QKAGLN
-645 LREFLEAIQGK
+645 LQEFLEALTGK
-656 KKRPLYEIES
+656 KKKPLYEIES
-666 PLGVEHAYTESEKD
+666 PLGIDHAYTESEKD
-680 EKAEKVKQKLKDMK
+680 DKVEKVKQKLKDMK
-694 KASEKGKEI
+694 KAAEKGKSA

-713 SRDVKDMVRV
+713 GRDVKDMIKV
-723 KAIRDMAE
+723 KAIKDMAE
-731 VKQLEEIIK
+731 VKQLEDILK
-740 RMEARGVE
+740 RMDLRGVE
-748 VTELFPK
+748 VAELFPP
-755 EEEKEDPS
+755 EKEDKS
-763 GKAREVKPQ
+763 DAKVKEIKPQ
-772 YVIQHGS
+772 YVIVHGS
-779 SEYFLETMDEFVAKV
+779 HDYFLESMYEFIEKV
-794 KDFGKEGLSI
+794 KDFGKEGLAI

-834 LEDSVAAD
+834 LEDSVEAD
-842 KTFDVLMGDQV
+842 KTFDILMGDQV

-867 RNLDI
+867 RNLDT

>member
-1 MAKKAVKKGKAS
+1 MAKKATQKRKSVIKLRKGKGS
-13 AEPKNEKEV
+13 KTEPEKTFKN
-22 KKPTSPDSAPV
+22 
-33 APTKSPSSG
+33 
-42 AGSYT
+42 T
-47 GDKITVLEGL
+47 GDYSAGNITVLEGL

-69 STSGSGLHHLVYEIV
+69 STSASGLHHLVYEVV
-84 DNSIDEALA
+84 DNSIDETLA
-93 GHCDSIEVT
+93 GHCDSIEAV

-108 ISVVDNGR
+108 VSVSDNGR
-116 GIPVDMHPTQKI
+116 GIPADIHPIEKV
-128 STLDVVL
+128 SALEVVM

-145 HQTYKVSGGLHGVG
+145 HDSYKVSGGLHGVG
-159 ASVVNALSEWLEAE
+159 VSVVNALSEWLEVE
-173 IRRDGKI
+173 VRRDGKI
-180 WNQTYKRGVPGGKV
+180 WYQSYKRGKPDAKV
-194 KSTGDTKKTGTKIT
+194 KSTGEAKKTGTKVT
-208 FLPDK
+208 FLADRT
-213 QIFTE
+213 IFTE
-218 TVFSFDILAKR
+218 TVYSFDILAKR
-229 LRELAFLNKGIY
+229 LRELAFLNKGVYI
-241 VKLLDERGK
+241 KLIDERGK
-250 GKEAIFQFNGGII
+250 GKEAIFQYNGGII
-263 QFVKDLNQ
+263 QFVKHLNET
-271 NKEVIFNTPLYF
+271 KEILFATPVYF
-283 EKEKDLVT
+283 EKDKDKVV
-291 VEVSIQ
+291 VEVALQ
-297 YNDSYTEN
+297 YNESYAEN
-305 VFSFVNNINTIEGG
+305 IFSFVNNINTIEGG

-333 NDYAKKNSMI
+333 NDYAKKNTMV
-343 KEADPPISGDDV
+343 KDTDPPISGDDV

-382 GEVEGITR
+382 SEVEGITR

-395 GLGTFFE
+395 GLGTYFE
-402 QNPTVARRIVN
+402 QNPTVARKVVN

-447 ADCQEADP
+447 ADCQEEDP
-455 ARSELYLVEGDSAG
+455 AKSEIYLVEGDSAG

-492 VEKARIDKILNNDE
+492 VEKARIDKILNNEE

-511 TAMGTGIGEDDFNI
+511 TAMGTGIGEDDFNV

-579 GKKEMYLQ
+579 GKKEIYLQ
-587 GEADMTRFLLQEG
+587 NDAEMTRFLLQEG
-600 MDGVKLFR
+600 MDGARLFR
-608 LKGKNRSEF
+608 LGRGKSRTEF
-617 PQEKLKDLVGD
+617 PQEKLKDLVSD
-628 LVRMESISAAL
+628 LVRLESIGHSL
-639 HRAGLN
+639 KRAGLN
-645 LREFLEAIQGK
+645 LREFLEASEGK
-656 KKRPLYEIES
+656 KKKPLYEIES
-666 PLGVEHAYTESEKD
+666 PLGIDHAYTEGEK
-680 EKAEKVKQKLKDMK
+680 EEKVDKMKQKLKDMK
-694 KASEKGKEI
+694 KAAEKGKQI

-713 SRDVKDMVRV
+713 SREVKDMVKV
-723 KAIRDMAE
+723 KDIRDMAE
-731 VKQLEEIIK
+731 GKQLDEILK
-740 RMEARGVE
+740 RMTTRAVE
-748 VTELFPK
+748 ISELFPK
-755 EEEKEDPS
+755 EEEKQES
-763 GKAREVKPQ
+763 TEKAKAIKPN
-772 YVIQHGS
+772 YAIAHGGH
-779 SEYFLETMDEFVAKV
+779 EYFLESMYEVVEKV
-794 KDFGKEGLSI
+794 KDFGKEGMAI

-825 EKRTLLQVK
+825 DRRTLLQVK
-834 LEDSVAAD
+834 LEDTVLAD
-842 KTFDVLMGDQV
+842 KTFDILMGDQV

>member
-1 MAKKAVKKGKAS
+1 MAKKAAKKVK
-13 AEPKNEKEV
+13 AETPKKVAAKEEPMRVPEK
-22 KKPTSPDSAPV
+22 T
-33 APTKSPSSG
+33 TKMAGEYSG
-42 AGSYT
+42 GN
-47 GDKITVLEGL
+47 IQVLEGL

-69 STSGSGLHHLVYEIV
+69 STSSAGLHHLVYEIV

-108 ISVVDNGR
+108 ISVLDNGR
-116 GIPVDMHPTQKI
+116 GIPVDMHPTQKM
-128 STLDVVL
+128 STLDVVM

-145 HQTYKVSGGLHGVG
+145 HTTYKVSGGLHGVG
-159 ASVVNALSEWLEAE
+159 ASVVNALSEWLEVE
-173 IRRDGKI
+173 VRREGKI
-180 WNQTYKRGVPGGKV
+180 WQQSYKRGVPQGKV
-194 KSTGDTKKTGTKIT
+194 KPTSEAKKTGTKVT

-213 QIFTE
+213 EIFSE
-218 TVFSFDILAKR
+218 LVYSFDILAKR

-241 VKLLDERGK
+241 IKLLDERGK

-263 QFVKDLNQ
+263 QFVKALNE
-271 NKEVIFNTPLYF
+271 NKELLFATPLYF
-283 EKEKDLVT
+283 EKEKDNVV

-297 YNDSYTEN
+297 YNDSYAEN

-333 NDYAKKNSMI
+333 NEYAKKNSLL
-343 KEADPPISGDDV
+343 KDSDPPISGDDV

-360 AVISVKVPDPQFE
+360 AVVSVKVPDPQFE

-390 QICND
+390 QACND

-413 KCLMAAK
+413 KCLLSAK

-433 RKGALEISS
+433 RKGALEISA

-447 ADCQEADP
+447 ADCQEEDP
-455 ARSELYLVEGDSAG
+455 SKSEIYLVEGDSAG

-492 VEKARIDKILNNDE
+492 VERARIDKILNNDE

-511 TAMGTGIGEDDFNI
+511 TAMGTGIGEDDFKV

-559 PLLEKGYIY
+559 PLLENGYIY

-587 GEADMTRFLLQEG
+587 AEADMTRFLLQEG
-600 MDGVKLFR
+600 MDGVHLFR
-608 LKGKNRSEF
+608 LKGGKSRVEF
-617 PQEKLKDLVGD
+617 PQEKLKDLMSD
-628 LVRMESISAAL
+628 LIRLESIGSAL
-639 HRAGLN
+639 QRAGLN
-645 LREFLEAIQGK
+645 LKEFLEAVSGK
-656 KKRPLYEIES
+656 KKRPLYEIET
-666 PLGVEHAYTESEKD
+666 PLGVEHAYTEGEKD
-680 EKAEKVKQKLKDMK
+680 DKVEKLKNKLKDMK
-694 KASEKGKEI
+694 KAAEKGKTS
-703 DEGMDFVYDT
+703 DQEGMDFVYDT
-713 SRDVKDMVRV
+713 SRDVKDMIKV
-723 KAIRDMAE
+723 KAIKDMAE
-731 VKQLEEIIK
+731 VKQIEEIIK
-740 RMEARGVE
+740 RMETRSVE
-748 VTELFPK
+748 VAELFPAEKVEHDGK
-755 EEEKEDPS
+755 E
-763 GKAREVKPQ
+763 REVKPL

-779 SEYFLETMDEFVAKV
+779 NEYFIESMYEFVEKV
-794 KDFGKEGLSI
+794 KDFGKEGLAI

-825 EKRTLLQVK
+825 EKRTLVQVK
-834 LEDSVAAD
+834 LEDSIAAD
-842 KTFDVLMGDQV
+842 KTFDILMGDQV

>member
-1 MAKKAVKKGKAS
+1 MAKKAVKTKVAKEKPQS
-13 AEPKNEKEV
+13 AEKIPAPEKPSKNSGEY
-22 KKPTSPDSAPV
+22 SA
-33 APTKSPSSG
+33 SN
-42 AGSYT
+42 
-47 GDKITVLEGL
+47 ITVLEGL
-57 EAVRKRPAMYIG
+57 DAVRKRPAMYIG
-69 STSGSGLHHLVYEIV
+69 STAGPGLHHLVYEIV

-93 GHCDSIEVT
+93 GHCDSIEVV

-108 ISVVDNGR
+108 ISVTDNGR
-116 GIPVDMHPTQKI
+116 GIPVEMHPTEKM
-128 STLDVVL
+128 SALELVL

-145 HQTYKVSGGLHGVG
+145 HNSYKVSGGLHGVG
-159 ASVVNALSEWLEAE
+159 SSVVNALSEWLEVE
-173 IRRDGKI
+173 VRRDGKV
-180 WNQTYKRGVPGGKV
+180 WAQSYNRGKPEAKV
-194 KSTGDTKKTGTKIT
+194 KPIGEAKKTGTKIT
-208 FLPDK
+208 FLADK
-213 QIFTE
+213 EIFTE
-218 TVFSFDILAKR
+218 TVYSYDILAKR

-241 VKLLDERGK
+241 IKLVDERGK
-250 GKEAIFQFNGGII
+250 GKEAIFQYNGGII
-263 QFVKDLNQ
+263 QFVKYLNET
-271 NKEVIFNTPLYF
+271 KEVLFATPLYF
-283 EKEKDLVT
+283 EKEKDRVI
-291 VEVSIQ
+291 VEVAIQ
-297 YNDSYTEN
+297 YNESYAET
-305 VFSFVNNINTIEGG
+305 VFSFVNNINTVEGG
-319 THLQGFRSALTRTI
+319 THVQGFRSALTRTI

-343 KEADPPISGDDV
+343 KESDPPITGDDA

-360 AVISVKVPDPQFE
+360 VVISVKVPDPQFE

-390 QICND
+390 QACND

-447 ADCQEADP
+447 ADCQEEDP
-455 ARSELYLVEGDSAG
+455 SKSELYLVEGDSAG

-511 TAMGTGIGEDDFNI
+511 TAMGTGIGEDDFSV

-549 LLTFFYRQMK
+549 LLTFFYRQMR
-559 PLLEKGYIY
+559 PLLENGYIY

-587 GEADMTRFLLQEG
+587 ADADMTRFLLQEG
-600 MDGVKLFR
+600 MDGVRLFR
-608 LKGKNRSEF
+608 LGKGGKAKTEF

-628 LVRMESISAAL
+628 LIKMESISAAL
-639 HRAGLN
+639 QKAGLN
-645 LREFLEAIQGK
+645 LREFLEAMSGK
-656 KKRPLYEIES
+656 KKKPVFEIES
-666 PLGVEHAYTESEKD
+666 PLGIKHAYTESEKD
-680 EKAEKVKQKLKDMK
+680 DLVEKEQQKIKDMK
-694 KASEKGKEI
+694 KAAEKGKAVES
-703 DEGMDFVYDT
+703 MDFVYDT
-713 SRDVKDMVRV
+713 NQNVKDMVKV
-723 KAIRDMAE
+723 KVIKDMAE
-731 VKQLEEIIK
+731 VKQLEEVVK
-740 RMEARGVE
+740 RMETRGVE
-748 VTELFPK
+748 ITELFP
-755 EEEKEDPS
+755 EEKQDNLKE
-763 GKAREVKPQ
+763 KEVKPQ
-772 YVIQHGS
+772 YVIQHGQ
-779 SEYFLETMDEFVAKV
+779 SEYFLESMYEVVEKV

-834 LEDSVAAD
+834 LEDIVEAD

>member
-1 MAKKAVKKGKAS
+1 MAKKAAPKAKAPAKKVKETKAPAAKV
-13 AEPKNEKEV
+13 AEPEKAAPAKV
-22 KKPTSPDSAPV
+22 KGEY
-33 APTKSPSSG
+33 G
-42 AGSYT
+42 ASN
-47 GDKITVLEGL
+47 ITVLEGL

-69 STSGSGLHHLVYEIV
+69 STSGTGLHHLVYEIV
-84 DNSIDEALA
+84 DNSVDEALA
-93 GHCDSIEVT
+93 GHCDSIEVD

-108 ISVVDNGR
+108 ISVTDNGR
-116 GIPVDMHPTQKI
+116 GIPVGIHPTEKI
-128 STLDVVL
+128 STLDVVM

-145 HQTYKVSGGLHGVG
+145 HDTYKVSGGLHGVG
-159 ASVVNALSEWLEAE
+159 ASVVNALSEWMEVE
-173 IRRDGKI
+173 VRREGKV
-180 WNQTYKRGVPGGKV
+180 WYQSYKRGKPEGKI
-194 KSTGDTKKTGTKIT
+194 KSIGEAKKTGTKVT
-208 FLPDK
+208 FLPDSE
-213 QIFTE
+213 IFTE
-218 TVFSFDILAKR
+218 TVYSFDILAKR

-241 VKLLDERGK
+241 IKLTDERGK
-250 GKEAIFQFNGGII
+250 GKESVFQYNGGII
-263 QFVKDLNQ
+263 QFVKALNES
-271 NKEVIFNTPLYF
+271 KETLFTTPLYF
-283 EKEKDLVT
+283 EKEKDKVM
-291 VEVSIQ
+291 VEVAIQ
-297 YNDSYTEN
+297 YNESYAET

-319 THLQGFRSALTRTI
+319 THVQGFRSALTRTI
-333 NDYAKKNSMI
+333 NDYAKKNSLI
-343 KEADPPISGDDV
+343 KESDPPISGDDV

-390 QICND
+390 QACND

-402 QNPTVARRIVN
+402 QNPTVARRIVG

-447 ADCQEADP
+447 ADCQEEDP
-455 ARSELYLVEGDSAG
+455 AKSEIYLVEGDSAG

-492 VEKARIDKILNNDE
+492 VEKARIDKILNNEE

-511 TAMGTGIGEDDFNI
+511 TAMGTGIGEDDFSV

-559 PLLEKGYIY
+559 PLLEHGYIY

-587 GEADMTRFLLQEG
+587 AEADMTRFLLEEG
-600 MDGVKLFR
+600 MEGVRLYR
-608 LKGKNRSEF
+608 LKGKARTEY
-617 PQEKLKDLVGD
+617 PQEKLKDLVSD
-628 LVRMESISAAL
+628 LIRMESIGATL
-639 HRAGLN
+639 QKAGLN
-645 LREFLEAIQGK
+645 LQEFLEALTGK
-656 KKRPLYEIES
+656 KKKPLYEIES
-666 PLGVEHAYTESEKD
+666 PLGVDHAYTEGEKD
-680 EKAEKVKQKLKDMK
+680 DKVEKVKQKLKDMK
-694 KASEKGKEI
+694 KAAEKGKSA

-713 SRDVKDMVRV
+713 GRDVKDMIKV
-723 KAIRDMAE
+723 KAIKDMAE
-731 VKQLEEIIK
+731 VKQLEDIVK
-740 RMEARGVE
+740 RMATRGVE
-748 VTELFPK
+748 LSELFPP
-755 EEEKEDPS
+755 EKEDKS
-763 GKAREVKPQ
+763 DAKVKEIKPE
-772 YVIQHGS
+772 YVIVHNGHD
-779 SEYFLETMDEFVAKV
+779 YFLESMYEFVEKV
-794 KDFGKEGLSI
+794 KDFGKEGLAI

-834 LEDSVAAD
+834 LEDSVEAD
-842 KTFDVLMGDQV
+842 KTFDILMGDQV

-867 RNLDI
+867 RNLDT

>member
-1 MAKKAVKKGKAS
+1 MAKKAVKTKVAKEKPQS
-13 AEPKNEKEV
+13 AEKIPAPEKPSKNSSEY
-22 KKPTSPDSAPV
+22 SA
-33 APTKSPSSG
+33 G
-42 AGSYT
+42 N
-47 GDKITVLEGL
+47 ITVLEGL
-57 EAVRKRPAMYIG
+57 DAVRKRPAMYIG
-69 STSGSGLHHLVYEIV
+69 STAGPGLHHLVYEIV

-93 GHCDSIEVT
+93 GHCDSIEVV

-108 ISVVDNGR
+108 ISVTDNGR
-116 GIPVDMHPTQKI
+116 GIPVEMHPTEKM
-128 STLDVVL
+128 SALELVL

-145 HQTYKVSGGLHGVG
+145 HNSYKVSGGLHGVG
-159 ASVVNALSEWLEAE
+159 SSVVNALSEWLEVE
-173 IRRDGKI
+173 VRRDGKV
-180 WNQTYKRGVPGGKV
+180 WAQSYKRGKPEAKV
-194 KSTGDTKKTGTKIT
+194 KPIGEAKKTGTKIT

-213 QIFTE
+213 EIFTE
-218 TVFSFDILAKR
+218 TVYSYDILAKR

-241 VKLLDERGK
+241 IKLVDERGK
-250 GKEAIFQFNGGII
+250 GKEAVFQYNGGII
-263 QFVKDLNQ
+263 QFVKYLNET
-271 NKEVIFNTPLYF
+271 KEVLFATPLYF
-283 EKEKDLVT
+283 EKEKDRVI
-291 VEVSIQ
+291 VEVAIQ
-297 YNDSYTEN
+297 YNESYAET

-319 THLQGFRSALTRTI
+319 THVQGFRSALTRTI

-343 KEADPPISGDDV
+343 KDSDPPITGDDA

-360 AVISVKVPDPQFE
+360 VVISVKVPDPQFE

-390 QICND
+390 QACND

-447 ADCQEADP
+447 ADCQEEDP
-455 ARSELYLVEGDSAG
+455 SKSELYLVEGDSAG

-511 TAMGTGIGEDDFNI
+511 TAMGTGIGEDDFSV

-549 LLTFFYRQMK
+549 LLTFFYRQMR
-559 PLLEKGYIY
+559 PLLENGYIY

-587 GEADMTRFLLQEG
+587 ADADMTRFLLQEG
-600 MDGVKLFR
+600 MDGVRLFR
-608 LKGKNRSEF
+608 LAKGGKAKTEF
-617 PQEKLKDLVGD
+617 PQEKLKDLVSD
-628 LVRMESISAAL
+628 LIKMESISAAL
-639 HRAGLN
+639 QKAGLN
-645 LREFLEAIQGK
+645 LKEFLEALSGK
-656 KKRPLYEIES
+656 KKKPVFEIES
-666 PLGVEHAYTESEKD
+666 PLGIKHAYTESEKD
-680 EKAEKVKQKLKDMK
+680 DLVEKEQQKIKDMK
-694 KASEKGKEI
+694 KAAEKGKAVES
-703 DEGMDFVYDT
+703 MDFVYDT
-713 SRDVKDMVRV
+713 NQNVKDMVKV
-723 KAIRDMAE
+723 KVIKDMAE
-731 VKQLEEIIK
+731 VKQLEEVVK

-748 VTELFPK
+748 ITELFP
-755 EEEKEDPS
+755 EEKQDDLKE
-763 GKAREVKPQ
+763 KEVKPQ
-772 YVIQHGS
+772 YVIQHGQ
-779 SEYFLETMDEFVAKV
+779 SEYFLESMYEVVEKV

-834 LEDSVAAD
+834 LEDIVEAD